1 MDVSAVSSDEV
12 YARAVVAALKLAA
25 GAWQSLTV
33 ALGLRKYDRQPSSE
47 ASSSSLDGPI

>member
-1 MDVSAVSSDEV
+1 MDVSVVSSDEV

-47 ASSSSLDGPI
+47 ASGSSLDGPI